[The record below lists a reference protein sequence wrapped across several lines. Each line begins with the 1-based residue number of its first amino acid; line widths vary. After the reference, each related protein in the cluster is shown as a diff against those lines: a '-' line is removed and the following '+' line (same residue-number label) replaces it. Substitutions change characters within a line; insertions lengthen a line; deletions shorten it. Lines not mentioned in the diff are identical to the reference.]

1 MDTGR
6 MSIRDCSHETYK
18 LRASLQA
25 IDHIGSGGNA
35 AVVRGLVDGG
45 APQDLALKLLDPR
58 RVTADDR
65 EREYRK
71 FEHANLVRI
80 DELTNL
86 RDLGFAHVPDW
97 YINILD
103 CQPEPFVSHP
113 VTSCSPNPCN
123 WRQREGINDKHLA
136 EFGPAE
142 YSILIMEYCPVTLS
156 GHIKHSRSMGEIH
169 GILIEVCA
177 GLTAMHREG
186 ITHTDLGIEN
196 ILLTNEGVVKINDF
210 GLSQPREEGIG
221 KEISDLG
228 LLAFEL
234 ATGKNLFDYNLMDDD
249 QDESEL
255 NVQGSFVATCK
266 QAVLNSSD
274 AFCSV
279 DDFLEALNKTL

>member
-1 MDTGR
+1 MDTGH
-6 MSIRDCSHETYK
+6 MPIRDCSHETYN
-18 LRASLQA
+18 LRTSLQA

-35 AVVRGLVDGG
+35 AVVRGFVDGG

-123 WRQREGINDKHLA
+123 WRQREGINDKNLA
-136 EFGPAE
+136 EFGLAE
-142 YSILIMEYCPVTLS
+142 YSILIMEYCPATLS

-210 GLSQPREEGIG
+210 GLSKPREEGIG

-255 NVQGSFVATCK
+255 NVQGSFVAICK
-266 QAVLNSSD
+266 QAVLDSSD